1 MSIEKVAMNDEL
13 LDKVSGGS
21 VLPYVVQAGDTLG
34 VIAKKFNV
42 TVEQLMKW
50 NNLKDPNF
58 LTVGQRL
65 VIYGSA
71 GVEFAFGT
79 ALSER
84 IHQRHFH
91 FARSGPRQC
100 AHLLRRHA
108 AGCQQKCHGGN
119 HHFFHVCRLFDR

>member
-65 VIYGSA
+65 VIK
-71 GVEFAFGT
+71 F
-79 ALSER
+79 
-84 IHQRHFH
+84 
-91 FARSGPRQC
+91 
-100 AHLLRRHA
+100 
-108 AGCQQKCHGGN
+108 
-119 HHFFHVCRLFDR
+119 

>member
-21 VLPYVVQAGDTLG
+21 VLPYVVQTGDTLG

-65 VIYGSA
+65 VIK
-71 GVEFAFGT
+71 F
-79 ALSER
+79 
-84 IHQRHFH
+84 
-91 FARSGPRQC
+91 
-100 AHLLRRHA
+100 
-108 AGCQQKCHGGN
+108 
-119 HHFFHVCRLFDR
+119 